1 MKLSILLNLLNRLK
15 IDHWQTESHA
25 EHKALGEAYEE
36 LDPLV
41 DRLVEVYY
49 GRNPL
54 WRKVQLPTVYALKL
68 PAYDKYLLEVYTTIR
83 NDLIEY
89 FNKSITASDS
99 GSLKNIQ
106 DEIEAAL
113 DQLLYK
119 LRQS

>member
-41 DRLVEVYY
+41 DKLVEVYY

-68 PAYDKYLLEVYTTIR
+68 PAYNKNLIEIYTIIR
-83 NDLIEY
+83 NDLMEY
-89 FNKSITASDS
+89 FSKSETVSDS

-106 DEIEAAL
+106 DEIEAEF
-113 DQLLYK
+113 DQLIYK
-119 LRQS
+119 LNQS

>member
-41 DRLVEVYY
+41 DRLVELYY
-49 GRNPL
+49 GRNHL
-54 WRKVQLPTVYALKL
+54 WRQVQLPTVYALKL
-68 PAYDKYLLEVYTTIR
+68 PAYNKSVIDIYTDMR

-89 FNKSITASDS
+89 LSTITTDSDS

-106 DEIEAAL
+106 DEIEGAL

>member
-1 MKLSILLNLLNRLK
+1 MKLSILFNLLNRLK

-41 DRLVEVYY
+41 DRLVELYY
-49 GRNPL
+49 GRNHL
-54 WRKVQLPTVYALKL
+54 WRQVTLPTVYVLKL
-68 PAYDKYLLEVYTTIR
+68 PAYNKSVIDIYTDMR

-89 FNKSITASDS
+89 LNTITTDSDS

-106 DEIEAAL
+106 DEIEGAL

>member
-41 DRLVEVYY
+41 DRLVELYY
-49 GRNPL
+49 GRNHL
-54 WRKVQLPTVYALKL
+54 WRQVTLPTVYVLKL
-68 PAYDKYLLEVYTTIR
+68 PAYNKSVIDIYTDMR

-89 FNKSITASDS
+89 LSTITTDSDS

-106 DEIEAAL
+106 DEIEGAL

>member
-25 EHKALGEAYEE
+25 EHKALGKAYKE

-41 DRLVEVYY
+41 DRLVELYY
-49 GRNPL
+49 GRNHL
-54 WRKVQLPTVYALKL
+54 WRQVQLPTVYVLKL
-68 PAYDKYLLEVYTTIR
+68 QAYDKSVIDIYTDLR

-89 FNKSITASDS
+89 LSTITTDSDS

-106 DEIEAAL
+106 DEIEGAL